1 MCYKE
6 LELETGKYYDVIS
19 SSDNNEYKRLKLIE
33 FNYTGIDSVL
43 YFVNNEGRKITFEYC
58 DILDIAESKEKEE
71 KHSAHLYFK
80 DKMLQIKSKNYC
92 IKERIQKNFY
102 KVYNNCIIDS
112 IKWIEKVPHLRIIT
126 ENDRVKCINM
136 LFIEDI
142 DDAE

>member
-19 SSDNNEYKRLKLIE
+19 SSNNNEYKRLKLIE

-43 YFVNNEGRKITFEYC
+43 YFVNNEGRKISFEYC

-142 DDAE
+142 YDAE

>member
-43 YFVNNEGRKITFEYC
+43 YFVNNEGRKISFEYC

-80 DKMLQIKSKNYC
+80 DKMLQVKSKNYC

-112 IKWIEKVPHLRIIT
+112 IEWIEKVPHLRIIT
-126 ENDRVKCINM
+126 QNDRAKCINM

-142 DDAE
+142 KDAE